1 MTTKTEI
8 RTATESALHDFW
20 ADIAKQFP
28 NIETGEFPIQ
38 ETHRMFLFMEEMVKI
53 WLETNAPKDCD
64 VCQTNRNL
72 LTESIKTNLRADWAG
87 VDFWA
92 EICANCWEIQKATR

>member
-8 RTATESALHDFW
+8 KTATESALHDFW

-38 ETHRMFLFMEEMVKI
+38 ETHRMFLFMEEMVEI
-53 WLETNAPKDCD
+53 WLETNAPKVCD

-72 LTESIKTNLRADWAG
+72 LTKSVKSNLRWAG

-92 EICANCWEIQKATR
+92 EKRFCANCWEIRKATR

>member
-8 RTATESALHDFW
+8 RSATESALHDFW

-38 ETHRMFLFMEEMVKI
+38 ETHRMFLFMEEMVEI
-53 WLETNAPKDCD
+53 WLETNAPKVCD
-64 VCQTNRNL
+64 ICQTSQNL
-72 LTESIKTNLRADWAG
+72 LTESDKATLRPNYAG
-87 VDFWA
+87 VDFYNAVCISCWNTQK
-92 EICANCWEIQKATR
+92 EIR